1 MTTTRYIN
9 ISEQWGDAIE
19 VTIEDYCQQAEAFGV
34 SAGDIEVRDDGI
46 YIDGEQ
52 VAEVA
57 D

>member
-1 MTTTRYIN
+1 MKTTRYIN